1 MAAFLHELAATHCV
15 RSAARAVGMSR
26 QSAYRLRARLKG
38 EAFDI
43 AWEVAVQNAYH
54 ALHQAALERALHEVE
69 MPVYHRGELVGS
81 RRAFDERLTCF
92 LLSERNRHAL
102 GQDHDA
108 RLTLRHLADEFEEL
122 VECVRKGIPLIA
134 DDDAEEYD
142 DDDEDDGKG

>member
-1 MAAFLHELAATHCV
+1 MPGKWRCRTPTTRCTRP
-15 RSAARAVGMSR
+15 RSNARSTGWR
-26 QSAYRLRARLKG
+26 C
-38 EAFDI
+38 
-43 AWEVAVQNAYH
+43 
-54 ALHQAALERALHEVE
+54 
-69 MPVYHRGELVGS
+69 PVYHRGELVGS

-142 DDDEDDGKG
+142 EDDGEG